1 MVLHAAKICHIPACR
16 NAKRVVMAECDA
28 PEAPYRHSYR
38 ENRGSELPDSPSQ
51 VPILLRTR
59 KLNPVDDVAREPLP
73 YPFIVVELILVRHGL
88 PVRKENTDGP
98 ADPELSIDGH
108 AQASLF
114 AAYMMSESVDAI
126 YSSPLRRA
134 VQTAEPLS
142 AAIGIDP
149 ILVPGIAEWDQH
161 SNEYIP
167 VEELKAANDPRWLE
181 MAKGGFSSDEIPEDF
196 HNRVLE
202 SIEDIINKHKG
213 DTVVVT
219 CHGGVIND
227 YLSHILGI
235 ANSQFFYPNYTS
247 IHRIA
252 ASSSG
257 HRSIL
262 SINET
267 SHLRGSGL
275 PTGLFHA

>member
-1 MVLHAAKICHIPACR
+1 MIHVSERLIVQIRDQIPR
-16 NAKRVVMAECDA
+16 
-28 PEAPYRHSYR
+28 
-38 ENRGSELPDSPSQ
+38 
-51 VPILLRTR
+51 RTVEWD
-59 KLNPVDDVAREPLP
+59 PVDDAAHEPLP

-108 AQASLF
+108 AQATLF
-114 AAYMMSESVDAI
+114 AFYMMSENVDAI

-142 AAIGIDP
+142 AAIGIEP

-181 MAKGGFSSDEIPEDF
+181 MAKGGFNSDEIPEDF
-196 HNRVLE
+196 HNRVLAA
-202 SIEDIINKHKG
+202 IEEIIGKHRG
-213 DTVVVT
+213 ETDVAT

-227 YLSHILGI
+227 
-235 ANSQFFYPNYTS
+235 
-247 IHRIA
+247 
-252 ASSSG
+252 
-257 HRSIL
+257 
-262 SINET
+262 
-267 SHLRGSGL
+267 
-275 PTGLFHA
+275 

>member
-1 MVLHAAKICHIPACR
+1 MS
-16 NAKRVVMAECDA
+16 RVSKPLTHPTLDLT
-28 PEAPYRHSYR
+28 RW
-38 ENRGSELPDSPSQ
+38 
-51 VPILLRTR
+51 RTAV
-59 KLNPVDDVAREPLP
+59 KDPVDDAAHDPLP

-98 ADPELSIDGH
+98 ADPELSTDGH
-108 AQASLF
+108 AQAALF
-114 AAYMMSESVDAI
+114 AAYMLSENVDAI

-142 AAIGIDP
+142 AAIGIEP

-161 SNEYIP
+161 ANEYIP

-181 MAKGGFSSDEIPEDF
+181 MAKGGFNSDEIPEDF
-196 HNRVLE
+196 HNRVLA
-202 SIEDIINKHKG
+202 SIEDIISKHRG

-227 YLSHILGI
+227 YLSHILGL
-235 ANSQFFYPNYTS
+235 ASSQFFYPNYTS

>member
-1 MVLHAAKICHIPACR
+1 MAPRVAMSGRSRACR
-16 NAKRVVMAECDA
+16 NAERDERSVCVA
-28 PEAPYRHSYR
+28 PKEPSRHFDR
-38 ENRGSELPDSPSQ
+38 EIRESEQPEFLNRGL
-51 VPILLRTR
+51 ILLRT
-59 KLNPVDDVAREPLP
+59 KDAYPVDDAAHEPLP

-108 AQASLF
+108 AQAALF
-114 AAYMMSESVDAI
+114 AAYMMSEHVDAI

-202 SIEDIINKHKG
+202 SIEGIIDKHRG

-252 ASSSG
+252 AASSG
-257 HRSIL
+257 HRSVL

-267 SHLRGSGL
+267 SHLRGTGL

>member
-1 MVLHAAKICHIPACR
+1 M
-16 NAKRVVMAECDA
+16 
-28 PEAPYRHSYR
+28 
-38 ENRGSELPDSPSQ
+38 
-51 VPILLRTR
+51 
-59 KLNPVDDVAREPLP
+59 
-73 YPFIVVELILVRHGL
+73 ELILVRHGL

-108 AQASLF
+108 AQAALF
-114 AAYMMSESVDAI
+114 AAYMMSENVDAI

-142 AAIGIDP
+142 AAIGIEP

-181 MAKGGFSSDEIPEDF
+181 MAKGGFNSDEIPEDF

-202 SIEDIINKHKG
+202 AIEGIINKHRG

-227 YLSHILGI
+227 YLSYILGI
-235 ANSQFFYPNYTS
+235 SNSQFFYPNYTS

>member
-1 MVLHAAKICHIPACR
+1 MDLHAAKNVRSLACR
-16 NAKRVVMAECDA
+16 SAKLDVHPANGGPEEPFRHFGLKNHESA
-28 PEAPYRHSYR
+28 PLANQNRDQIRPKITATHS
-38 ENRGSELPDSPSQ
+38 
-51 VPILLRTR
+51 
-59 KLNPVDDVAREPLP
+59 VDDAAHEPLP

-108 AQASLF
+108 AQAALF
-114 AAYMMSESVDAI
+114 AAYMMSENVDAI

-202 SIEDIINKHKG
+202 AIEDIINKHKG

-235 ANSQFFYPNYTS
+235 TNSQFFYPNYTS
-247 IHRIA
+247 IHRVA